1 METKSIKLE
10 QGIQTAADSLKESL
24 DILKNSQKKQMYIL
38 NFYKDIQNIVS
49 SKDSKYLEFHQL
61 LKNY

>member
-24 DILKNSQKKQMYIL
+24 DILNNSSKKEMYIL
-38 NFYKDIQNIVS
+38 NFYKDI
-49 SKDSKYLEFHQL
+49 
-61 LKNY
+61 